1 MTLSPG
7 TLISNPESIQEIL
20 FNATRALGATM
31 HDRDA
36 RLQAELLLAHTLDT
50 SRAFVLARLN
60 ETIDAATAAAYAAIV
75 ARRAWG
81 EPLAYITGQKE
92 FYRLDFWVD
101 RRVLIPRH
109 ETETLVA
116 LALNAALQIHRA
128 APVIV
133 DVGTGSG
140 AIALTLAHYLANARV
155 IATDISRDALA
166 VAQINAQRLNLEQ
179 VEFMCGDLLE
189 PVTEPF
195 NILVSNLPYIPSAR
209 FDQLPREIRDYEP
222 RVALDG
228 GLDGLSVMR
237 RLLRQMES
245 RALKGAVAFLEI
257 SEEQGASAME
267 LVKRELPRACATLH
281 RDEEGLDRVIRVE
294 L

>member
-1 MTLSPG
+1 MY
-7 TLISNPESIQEIL
+7 ISNPESIQEIL
-20 FNATRALGATM
+20 VNATRALGATM
-31 HDRDA
+31 PYRDA
-36 RLQAELLLAHTLDT
+36 RLQSELLLAHTLAI

-75 ARRAWG
+75 ARRARG
-81 EPLAYITGQKE
+81 EPLAYLTGRKE
-92 FYRLDFWVD
+92 FYRLEFLVD

-116 LALNAALQIHRA
+116 LALDAALQIHRA

-155 IATDISRDALA
+155 IATDISREALA

-179 VEFMCGDLLE
+179 VEFVCGDLLE

-195 NILVSNLPYIPSAR
+195 DILVSNLPYIPSAR
-209 FDQLPREIRDYEP
+209 FDELPREIREYEP

-228 GLDGLSVMR
+228 GPDGLSEMR
-237 RLLRQMES
+237 RLLRQVES
-245 RALKGAVAFLEI
+245 RAGKGAVAFLEI
-257 SEEQGASAME
+257 SEEQGADALD
-267 LVKRELPRACATLH
+267 LVQRELPRASAALH
-281 RDEEGLDRVIRVE
+281 RDLEGLDRVIQ
-294 L
+294 LAFS